1 MAQIQ
6 PIDFP
11 FTGEATELKVLI
23 LNFET
28 TATTCTTYNELLT
41 EDNVMCAN
49 WNYTLTD
56 EEFTKWGTDNT
67 WVEQCVANDKG
78 IVILI
83 PLDQWKN

>member
-6 PIDFP
+6 PINFP
-11 FTGEATELKVLI
+11 FTGEATTLKVLI

-41 EDNVMCAN
+41 EENAVCAS

-56 EEFTKWGTDNT
+56 DEFAAWGNDNT
-67 WVEQCVANDKG
+67 WVENCVANDKN
-78 IVILI
+78 ITIL
-83 PLDQWKN
+83 KY

>member
-6 PIDFP
+6 PISFP
-11 FTGEATELKVLI
+11 FVGEATKLKDLI

-41 EDNVMCAN
+41 EDDKMCAN

-56 EEFTKWGTDNT
+56 EEFADWGTDNS
-67 WVEQCVANDKG
+67 WVEQCVANNKG
-78 IVILI
+78 IIILTH
-83 PLDQWKN
+83 

>member
-11 FTGEATELKVLI
+11 FTGEATILKVLI

-28 TATTCTTYNELLT
+28 TANTCTTYNELLT
-41 EDNVMCAN
+41 EEGLMCAN

-56 EEFTKWGTDNT
+56 DEFEKWGTDNT

-78 IVILI
+78 IIILK
-83 PLDQWKN
+83 PLDLWKS

>member
-11 FTGEATELKVLI
+11 FVGEATQLKVLI

-41 EDNVMCAN
+41 EENAVCAS

-56 EEFTKWGTDNT
+56 EEFAAWGEDNT
-67 WVEQCVANDKG
+67 WIES
-78 IVILI
+78 
-83 PLDQWKN
+83 

>member
-6 PIDFP
+6 PISFP
-11 FTGEATELKVLI
+11 FVGEATKLKVLI

-41 EDNVMCAN
+41 EENAVCAS

-56 EEFTKWGTDNT
+56 EEFAEWGIDNA

-78 IVILI
+78 IIILTY
-83 PLDQWKN
+83 

>member
-11 FTGEATELKVLI
+11 FTGEATILKVLI
-23 LNFET
+23 LNFAT
-28 TATTCTTYNELLT
+28 DATTCTTYNELLT
-41 EDNVMCAN
+41 EEGLMCAN

-56 EEFTKWGTDNT
+56 EEFAAWGEDNT

-83 PLDQWKN
+83 PLDLWKN

>member
-6 PIDFP
+6 PINFP
-11 FTGEATELKVLI
+11 FTGEATQLKVLI

-41 EDNVMCAN
+41 EEGVMCAN

-56 EEFTKWGTDNT
+56 DEFAAWGNDNT
-67 WVEQCVANDKG
+67 WVENWVAMDKG
-78 IVILI
+78 IIIL
-83 PLDQWKN
+83 KY

>member
-11 FTGEATELKVLI
+11 FTGEATQLKVLI

-28 TATTCTTYNELLT
+28 TANTCTTYNELLT
-41 EDNVMCAN
+41 QDGTVCTA

-56 EEFTKWGTDNT
+56 EEYSDWGNDNV
-67 WVEQCVANDKG
+67 WVETCVAADKG
-78 IVILI
+78 ITILSY
-83 PLDQWKN
+83 

>member
-6 PIDFP
+6 PINFP

-23 LNFET
+23 LNFPT
-28 TATTCTTYNELLT
+28 DANTCTTYNELLT
-41 EDNVMCAN
+41 DEGLICAN

-56 EEFTKWGTDNT
+56 AEFKDWGNDNT

-78 IVILI
+78 IVILTF
-83 PLDQWKN
+83 

>member
-6 PIDFP
+6 PINFP
-11 FTGEATELKVLI
+11 FTGEATQLKVLI

-41 EDNVMCAN
+41 QDGTLCTA

-56 EEFTKWGTDNT
+56 EEFALWGNDNT
-67 WVEQCVANDKG
+67 WIENCVAKYKN
-78 IVILI
+78 IIIL
-83 PLDQWKN
+83 KY

>member
-6 PIDFP
+6 PINFP
-11 FTGEATELKVLI
+11 FTGEATTLKVLI

-41 EDNVMCAN
+41 QDGTLCTA

-56 EEFTKWGTDNT
+56 DEFADWGTDNT
-67 WVEQCVANDKG
+67 WVENCVAMDKN
-78 IVILI
+78 ITII
-83 PLDQWKN
+83 TY

>member
-11 FTGEATELKVLI
+11 FTGEATQLKVLI
-23 LNFET
+23 LNFVT
-28 TATTCTTYNELLT
+28 DANTCTTYNELLT
-41 EDNVMCAN
+41 EQGTFCTG

-56 EEFTKWGTDNT
+56 AEFAAWGEDNT

-78 IVILI
+78 ITILSY
-83 PLDQWKN
+83 

>member
-11 FTGEATELKVLI
+11 FTGEATQLKVLI

-28 TATTCTTYNELLT
+28 TASNCSTYNELLT
-41 EDNVMCAN
+41 EEGVMCAN

-56 EEFTKWGTDNT
+56 DEFAVWGNDNT
-67 WVEQCVANDKG
+67 WVENCVAMDKG
-78 IVILI
+78 IIIL
-83 PLDQWKN
+83 KY

>member
-6 PIDFP
+6 PINFP
-11 FTGEATELKVLI
+11 FTGEATQLKVLI

-41 EDNVMCAN
+41 SEGVICTN

-56 EEFTKWGTDNT
+56 DEFTAWREDNT
-67 WVEQCVANDKG
+67 RVEQCVANEKN
-78 IVILI
+78 ITILSY
-83 PLDQWKN
+83 